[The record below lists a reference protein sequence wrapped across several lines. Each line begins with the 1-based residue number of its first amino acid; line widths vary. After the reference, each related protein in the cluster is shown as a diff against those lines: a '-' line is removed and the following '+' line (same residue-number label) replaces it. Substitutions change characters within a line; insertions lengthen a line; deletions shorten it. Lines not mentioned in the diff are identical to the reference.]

1 MNRFVRVIGLGISA
15 VVLAACSE
23 TAFMDTLGIGKSV
36 PNEKLVATN
45 PPLSVPPDLRLPPP
59 GQAAPRADASAA
71 ASAGQA
77 QTLAAPPADATAA
90 AYGAAAAGTT
100 QGAAA
105 SRSAKTAAVAPTRK
119 NDVYDDIFARYG
131 ISRYHPD
138 GREKT
143 IAELN
148 RELAEKIKEEKRRQ
162 NPNYGTI
169 LNIGSLFK

>member
-1 MNRFVRVIGLGISA
+1 MNRIVRVIGLGISA
-15 VVLAACSE
+15 AALAACSE
-23 TAFMDTLGIGKSV
+23 TAFMDTLGIGKNV

-59 GQAAPRADASAA
+59 GQAATNTNASGAAVADS
-71 ASAGQA
+71 A

-90 AYGAAAAGTT
+90 AYGPDAAATQPATT
-100 QGAAA
+100 QPAAKQANAAA
-105 SRSAKTAAVAPTRK
+105 SGRK
-119 NDVYDDIFARYG
+119 NDAYDDIYARYG

-148 RELAEKIKEEKRRQ
+148 RELAEKIKEEKRRK
-162 NPNYGTI
+162 NPYYGTI
-169 LNIGSLFK
+169 FNIGSLFK

>member
-1 MNRFVRVIGLGISA
+1 MNRVIRLTGLVFVA
-15 VVLAACSE
+15 AALAACSE

-59 GQAAPRADASAA
+59 GQGAANADVVGT
-71 ASAGQA
+71 ASAGSA

-90 AYGAAAAGTT
+90 AYGPDAMATEQTRAARAT
-100 QGAAA
+100 
-105 SRSAKTAAVAPTRK
+105 KTAAATPERK

-148 RELAEKIKEEKRRQ
+148 RELAEKIKEEKRRK

-169 LNIGSLFK
+169 FNIGSLFK